1 MRIAISG
8 SGLPPD
14 NPLVLEAAF
23 VVSSPF
29 FLVGGNSNIFLSM
42 FISIYLGFHDPIL
55 TKAHIFQLG

>member
-14 NPLVLEAAF
+14 NPLVLEA
-23 VVSSPF
+23 F
-29 FLVGGNSNIFLSM
+29 FLLFRAILLVGGNSHFFLSM